1 MSVKINFVNNKI
13 LEQDTLQGLVR
24 KTNENFDNVQYDLNS
39 IKRSV
44 DLLEDNTYIQHLQ
57 NGVIFNVKSAT
68 FDGPVINN
76 FGSSDVIK
84 TDKHGLFIKSKN
96 TTADGIHDGLIFTLS
111 SVIGEFVEEDESE
124 YAPSQT
130 IDLIDND
137 LQKGQVIILR
147 IGDNGA
153 SMNATVKLGLVGYE
167 DDQEIQLNKDNPC
180 VMLMK
185 SDKNRFILM
194 ANASITS
201 AVGGY
206 IKDVKVNG
214 ESVVNNGVAN
224 IEISEPNDGKLTIK
238 TKQGDTVT
246 DVIDFSANQ
255 SDNEDITFAAGKH
268 VTITTE
274 GSTVTIS
281 AESSA
286 DFTAGSGI
294 SEEKLQDKIIS
305 TKYTNSNELD
315 DDLESVTVGGLH
327 TTVSGLK
334 SYDSIDSILD
344 AILFPTIAPTAT
356 APTVKLTI
364 PSSSQVLMVGTTL
377 PETST
382 FTVSTTLGTISM
394 AHEKPSGTI
403 MKKNVDNANSVINNG
418 ISTTYP
424 NDKISTNPVTYTLS
438 CTFKESHY
446 KPCDNKGNENGYQN
460 IENYVSTDITKTTTA
475 TINPYY
481 PLYYTKNGTPEGSA
495 LSEYG
500 KVANLGINAN
510 VINQELE
517 FRKHVL
523 STDPNTI
530 KSALKIKSMQVYD
543 PNARAYTNT
552 DMTLFWT
559 EPTVEQI
566 TLPTGVSKTYYVYAQ
581 TGQNHAAGEKWKITG
596 YFQS

>member
-13 LEQDTLQGLVR
+13 LELDTLQGLVG
-24 KTNENFDNVQYDLNS
+24 KTNENFDNVQYDLNN

-44 DLLEDNTYIQHLQ
+44 NLLEDNTYIEHLQ

-68 FDGPVINN
+68 FGGPVINN
-76 FGSSDVIK
+76 FGSTDVIK
-84 TDKHGLFIKSKN
+84 TDRHGLFIKSKN
-96 TTADGIHDGLIFTLS
+96 TTEDGIHDGLIFTLS
-111 SVIGEFVEEDESE
+111 PVIGEFVEEDESE
-124 YAPSQT
+124 YGPSQT

-137 LQKGQVIILR
+137 LQKGQVIIIR

-167 DDQEIQLNKDNPC
+167 DDQEIHLNKDNPC
-180 VMLMK
+180 IMLMK
-185 SDKNRFILM
+185 SDKNRFVLM
-194 ANASITS
+194 ANASIAS
-201 AVGGY
+201 AVRAY
-206 IKDVKVNG
+206 VKDVRVNG
-214 ESVVNNGVAN
+214 ESVVNKGVAN
-224 IEISEPNDGKLTIK
+224 IEIPDPNDGKLTIK

-246 DVIDFSANQ
+246 DVVDFSADQ
-255 SDNEDITFAAGKH
+255 SDDEDITFAAGEN

-274 GSTVTIS
+274 RSTVTIS
-281 AESSA
+281 AEHPA
-286 DFTAGSGI
+286 DYTAGSGI
-294 SEEKLQDKIIS
+294 SEEKLQDRIIS

-344 AILFPTIAPTAT
+344 AILFPTVAPTAT

-364 PSSSQVLMVGTTL
+364 PSQYQVLMVGSTL
-377 PETST
+377 PNTNI
-382 FTVSTTLGTISM
+382 FIVSTTLGTIST
-394 AHEKPSGTI
+394 AHEKPSGTTI
-403 MKKNVDNANSVINNG
+403 EKNADNANDVFNID
-418 ISTTYP
+418 ISTTYSG
-424 NDKISTNPVTYTLS
+424 DKISVDPVTYTLS
-438 CTFKESHY
+438 CTFEESHY
-446 KPCDNKGNENGYQN
+446 KPCDNKGNEDGYQD
-460 IENYVSTDITKTTTA
+460 IENYVSTNIIKTTTA

-500 KVANLGINAN
+500 KVANLGIKIN

-523 STDPNTI
+523 GTDPNTI

-559 EPTVEQI
+559 EPTEEQI
-566 TLPTGVSKTYYVYAQ
+566 ELPTGVTRTYYVYAQ
-581 TGQNHAAGEKWKITG
+581 TGQNHSAGEKWKITG
-596 YFQS
+596 YLQS

>member
-1 MSVKINFVNNKI
+1 MSVKINFINNKI
-13 LEQDTLQGLVR
+13 LERDTLQGLVK
-24 KTNENFDNVQYDLNS
+24 KTNENFDNVQYDLSN

-44 DLLEDNTYIQHLQ
+44 NLLEDNTYVQHLQ

-68 FDGPVINN
+68 FGGPVINN
-76 FGSSDVIK
+76 FGSTDVIS

-111 SVIGEFVEEDESE
+111 STVGEFVEEDENV

-194 ANASITS
+194 ANASVTS
-201 AVGGY
+201 AVRRY
-206 IKDVKVNG
+206 IKDVRVNG
-214 ESVVNNGVAN
+214 KSVVNNGIAN
-224 IEISEPNDGKLTIK
+224 IEIPEPNDGKLTIK
-238 TKQGDTVT
+238 AKQGDTVT
-246 DVIDFSANQ
+246 DVVDFSANQ
-255 SDNEDITFAAGKH
+255 SDNEDVTFAAGEN

-274 GSTVTIS
+274 GSTITIS
-281 AESSA
+281 AETSA
-286 DFTAGSGI
+286 DYTAGSGI
-294 SEEKLQDKIIS
+294 SEEKLQDKVIS
-305 TKYTNSNELD
+305 TKYTNSNGLD

-344 AILFPTIAPTAT
+344 AILFPTVVPTAT

-364 PSSSQVLMVGTTL
+364 PSSVLMVGTTL
-377 PETST
+377 PNTNT
-382 FTVSTTLGTISM
+382 FTVSTTLGTISI
-394 AHEKPSGTI
+394 AHEKPSGTTI
-403 MKKNVDNANSVINNG
+403 EKNVYNASSV
-418 ISTTYP
+418 TDT
-424 NDKISTNPVTYTLS
+424 DKISTAYSGDKIYIDPVTYKLS
-438 CTFKESHY
+438 CTFKESNY
-446 KPCDNKGNENGYQN
+446 KPCDNKGNEDGYQD
-460 IENYVSTDITKTTTA
+460 IENYISTDTAKTTTA
-475 TINPYY
+475 TVNPYY
-481 PLYYTKNGTPEGSA
+481 PLYYTKNGTPEGSE
-495 LSEYG
+495 LSEYS
-500 KVANLGINAN
+500 KVANLGIKTN

-523 STDPNTI
+523 GKDPNTI

-543 PNARAYTNT
+543 SNARAYRNT
-552 DMTLFWT
+552 DMNLFWSEQT
-559 EPTVEQI
+559 EEQI
-566 TLPTGVSKTYYVYAQ
+566 TLSTGVTKTYYVYAQ
-581 TGQNHAAGEKWKITG
+581 TGENHAAGEKWKITG
-596 YFQS
+596 YIQ

>member
-1 MSVKINFVNNKI
+1 MSVKINFINNKI
-13 LEQDTLQGLVR
+13 LERDTLQGLVK
-24 KTNENFDNVQYDLNS
+24 KTNENFDNVQYDLSN

-44 DLLEDNTYIQHLQ
+44 NLLEDNTYIQHLQ

-68 FDGPVINN
+68 FGGPVINN
-76 FGSSDVIK
+76 FGSTDVIS

-111 SVIGEFVEEDESE
+111 STVGEFVEEDENV

-180 VMLMK
+180 IMLMK

-194 ANASITS
+194 ANASVTS
-201 AVGGY
+201 AVSRY
-206 IKDVKVNG
+206 IKDVRVNG
-214 ESVVNNGVAN
+214 KSVVNNGVAN
-224 IEISEPNDGKLTIK
+224 IKIPEPNDGKLTIK
-238 TKQGDTVT
+238 AKQGDTVT
-246 DVIDFSANQ
+246 DVVDFSANQ
-255 SDNEDITFAAGKH
+255 SDNEDVTFAAGEN

-274 GSTVTIS
+274 GSTITIS
-281 AESSA
+281 AETSA
-286 DFTAGSGI
+286 DYTAGSGI

-305 TKYTNSNELD
+305 TKYTNSNGLD

-344 AILFPTIAPTAT
+344 AILFPTVAPTAT

-364 PSSSQVLMVGTTL
+364 PSPSQVLMVGTTL
-377 PETST
+377 PNTNT
-382 FTVSTTLGTISM
+382 FTVTKALGTIST
-394 AHEKPSGTI
+394 AHEKPSGTTI
-403 MKKNVDNANSVINNG
+403 EKNVYNASSVTDTK
-418 ISTTYP
+418 ISTTYSG
-424 NDKISTNPVTYTLS
+424 DKISIDPITYKLS
-438 CTFKESHY
+438 CTFKESNY
-446 KPCDNKGNENGYQN
+446 KPCDNKGNEDGYQD
-460 IENYVSTDITKTTTA
+460 IENYISTDTAKTTTA

-481 PLYYTKNGTPEGSA
+481 PLYYTKNGTPEGSE
-495 LSEYG
+495 LSEYS
-500 KVANLGINAN
+500 KVANLGIKTN

-517 FRKHVL
+517 FRKHVFG
-523 STDPNTI
+523 TDPNTI
-530 KSALKIKSMQVYD
+530 KSALKINSMQVYD
-543 PNARAYTNT
+543 YNARAYINT
-552 DMTLFWT
+552 DMNLFWT
-559 EPTVEQI
+559 EPTEEQI
-566 TLPTGVSKTYYVYAQ
+566 TLPTGVSKTYYVYSQ
-581 TGQNHAAGEKWKITG
+581 TGQNHAAGEKWKITV
-596 YFQS
+596 YIQ

>member
-1 MSVKINFVNNKI
+1 MGLKINFINNKI
-13 LEQDTLQGLVR
+13 LERDTLQGLVR
-24 KTNENFDNVQYDLNS
+24 KTNENFDNVQYDLNN

-44 DLLEDNTYIQHLQ
+44 DLLEDNAYIQHLQ

-68 FDGPVINN
+68 FGGPVINN
-76 FGSSDVIK
+76 FGSTDVIS

-111 SVIGEFVEEDESE
+111 STVGEFVEEDENV

-153 SMNATVKLGLVGYE
+153 SMNATIKLGLVGYE

-201 AVGGY
+201 AVGRY
-206 IKDVKVNG
+206 VKDVKVNG
-214 ESVVNNGVAN
+214 KSVVNNGVAN
-224 IEISEPNDGKLTIK
+224 IEIPEPNDGKLTIK

-246 DVIDFSANQ
+246 DVVDFSANQ
-255 SDNEDITFAAGKH
+255 SDNEDITFSAGEN

-274 GSTVTIS
+274 GSTITIS
-281 AESSA
+281 AETSA
-286 DFTAGSGI
+286 DYTAGSGI

-305 TKYTNSNELD
+305 TKYTNSNGLD

-334 SYDSIDSILD
+334 KYDSIDSILD
-344 AILFPTIAPTAT
+344 AILFPTVVPIAT

-364 PSSSQVLMVGTTL
+364 PSSSQVMMVGTTL
-377 PETST
+377 PDTDT
-382 FTVSTTLGTISM
+382 FTVSTTLGTISI
-394 AHEKPSGTI
+394 AHEKPSGTTI
-403 MKKNVDNANSVINNG
+403 EKNVDNASDVANIK
-418 ISTTYP
+418 ISTSYKS
-424 NDKISTNPVTYTLS
+424 DKISIDSVTYTLS
-438 CTFKESHY
+438 CTFKESNY
-446 KPCDNKGNENGYQN
+446 KPCDNKGNEDGYQD
-460 IENYVSTDITKTTTA
+460 IENYISTDTTKTTNA

-481 PLYYTKNGTPEGSA
+481 PLYYTKNGTSEGSE

-500 KVANLGINAN
+500 KVANLGIKTN

-517 FRKHVL
+517 FRKHVFG
-523 STDPNTI
+523 TDPNTI

-543 PNARAYTNT
+543 PNARAYLNT
-552 DMTLFWT
+552 DMNLFWT
-559 EPTVEQI
+559 EPTEEQI
-566 TLPTGVSKTYYVYAQ
+566 TLPTGVSKTYYVYSQ

-596 YFQS
+596 YIQ